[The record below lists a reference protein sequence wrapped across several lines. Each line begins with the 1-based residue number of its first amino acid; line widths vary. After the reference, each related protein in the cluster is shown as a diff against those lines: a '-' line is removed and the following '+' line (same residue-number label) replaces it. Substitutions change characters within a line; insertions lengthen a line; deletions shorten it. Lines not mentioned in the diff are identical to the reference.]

1 MVPADER
8 VPSSSRGDVQGVI
21 HIGDVTNPEYV
32 SNADK
37 VSRTPS
43 GEVGIA
49 ISSSPPPE
57 DCFDPSI
64 SASRHQE
71 SDQESRWSS
80 RHTHKSSEYAG
91 PHRSVIDSHLP
102 QLGVASDVSLRH
114 RLPPRAAIAP
124 IVHPYRSAPVQSG
137 QVGNKRGEAA
147 TFKVTEG
154 QEAMELDTRC
164 SPHPHLSLS
173 HADFERYGV
182 GEALVYA
189 SCSRSEVPEV
199 KQADVQTESLPAT
212 ESPPPRE
219 HSPSCETVVLPP
231 EERDTSSLEMDS
243 IPSLTHS
250 TIQMVMS
257 AFDDPDDL
265 DEFQDLFYKPH
276 PAPGGQ
282 QLEPGAT
289 IDQVPADTDDS
300 TPSSPLTH
308 LVRKLSEEVKSLRN
322 PSRTPSD
329 PISLQRSESQDQRS
343 NEGGTRFVFMD
354 MTRPSSS
361 PLPMESSSQLHV
373 TIQQECCGTIA
384 QRVTVIPE
392 DVHSSYTSS
401 VLDSP
406 SDDHENDTFGKDAWS
421 VRSEDFADAMIGYP
435 VKHGQLEAVTAPTPV
450 QTTLRVSTHLSIQ
463 EDEDEDEEEDTAFL
477 SPVTKRFGL
486 ASVDAVRASYVTTS
500 DISRMSGLSDFPL
513 PPGMRPLSILQA
525 YFDATPVSPTSQ
537 SHSYY
542 DDETEMGHAG
552 RPTGGEEDGEQPGDV
567 GETLRALRMTPR
579 VTSYESH
586 RSTFG
591 GSDSDDVDYI
601 TQLHQACP

>member
-1 MVPADER
+1 M
-8 VPSSSRGDVQGVI
+8 
-21 HIGDVTNPEYV
+21 
-32 SNADK
+32 
-37 VSRTPS
+37 
-43 GEVGIA
+43 
-49 ISSSPPPE
+49 
-57 DCFDPSI
+57 

-91 PHRSVIDSHLP
+91 PHRSVIDCHLP

-114 RLPPRAAIAP
+114 RLPPRAAFAP
-124 IVHPYRSAPVQSG
+124 IPHPYRSALVQSD
-137 QVGNKRGEAA
+137 QVGNKRGEVA

-154 QEAMELDTRC
+154 QEAMEPDTRC

-189 SCSRSEVPEV
+189 SCLRPEVPEV
-199 KQADVQTESLPAT
+199 KQVDVQSESLPAT
-212 ESPPPRE
+212 ESPPPQE

-231 EERDTSSLEMDS
+231 EESSLELDS

-257 AFDDPDDL
+257 AFDNPDDL

-289 IDQVPADTDDS
+289 LDQVDDS

-322 PSRTPSD
+322 LSRTPSD
-329 PISLQRSESQDQRS
+329 SIPLQRSESQDQRS

-361 PLPMESSSQLHV
+361 PPPMESSSELHV

-384 QRVTVIPE
+384 QHVTVIPE

-406 SDDHENDTFGKDAWS
+406 SDDHENDTFG
-421 VRSEDFADAMIGYP
+421 YP
-435 VKHGQLEAVTAPTPV
+435 VKHGQLEAVTAPSPV

-463 EDEDEDEEEDTAFL
+463 ENEDDEDDEDDTAFL

-486 ASVDAVRASYVTTS
+486 ASIDAVRASYVTTS

-525 YFDATPVSPTSQ
+525 YFEATPVSPTSQ

-542 DDETEMGHAG
+542 DDEAEMGHAG
-552 RPTGGEEDGEQPGDV
+552 RPTGEEDGEQPGDV
-567 GETLRALRMTPR
+567 GETLRALRMTSR
-579 VTSYESH
+579 VTSYESR